1 MESLTILN
9 QLRKIMKAHSANI
22 RLKSATVNS
31 IQITLTIMI
40 QASNQVL
47 ERQWDQNLRK
57 EQVEVVQRK
66 RFRLRDLTT
75 L

>member
-22 RLKSATVNS
+22 RLKSAIVNS